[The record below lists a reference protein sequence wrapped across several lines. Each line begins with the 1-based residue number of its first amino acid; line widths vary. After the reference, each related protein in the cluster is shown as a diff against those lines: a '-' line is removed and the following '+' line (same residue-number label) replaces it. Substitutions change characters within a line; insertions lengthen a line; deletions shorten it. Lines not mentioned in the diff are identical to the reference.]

1 MPAKIHISADGQFC
15 DKDGNEIQLRGVN
28 LDPSVKIPAKPFLS
42 THAPIENDTFFEDAD
57 KVSFINHPLVLD
69 DIEQHIIRL
78 KSLGYNTIR
87 LPFTWESLE
96 HAGPGQYD
104 FDYMDYIV
112 EVLTRINSVQQGMY
126 IYLDPHQD
134 VWSRFSGG
142 SGAPLW
148 TLYCAGFQPA
158 NFLATDAA
166 ILHNYYIDPKTGRE
180 VGKDEESYPKMVWPT
195 NYFKLACQTMFTL
208 FFGGKQYAPKCT
220 INGENIQDY
229 LQGRFN
235 DAIMTLC
242 ARIKEKAPELFES
255 NCIIG
260 LESMNEPNCGYIG
273 ETNLDVIP
281 KERNLKLGKTPTAFQ
296 SFMLGEGIEC
306 TIDQYKRTFFGF
318 SKGKPCTINPKGKKA
333 WLSAEERDAIDAKY
347 NWERNPE
354 WKPDT
359 CIWKLHGVWEIQNG
373 KRPVLLKPNYFSQPD
388 ATVFMN
394 NHFVDYYTGIYNK
407 FREFDQELFIIIQ
420 PPVMKPPP
428 NLQNSKILDNRTIC
442 ACHFYDG
449 MTLMYKTWNKRIG
462 IDTYGL
468 VNKKYS
474 NPAFAVVLGENNI
487 RKCIRKQLSEMQ
499 KDAKS
504 MLGKK
509 VPVFFTEIGIPF
521 DMDDKKAYITNDY
534 SSQTAALDALGFALE
549 GSNLSYTLWCYCSIN
564 SHIWGDNW
572 NNEDFSIWSPDDK
585 PLYHDTRAKTPTPE
599 PSPAST
605 VASVSTSTS
614 KSGSSQPPSFIKPD
628 NHLDLD
634 SPSCTLK
641 SDLSGFRALDA
652 IMRPF
657 PIKIH
662 GRFEFAE
669 FNLCNKS
676 YLLKLV
682 GKTTPE
688 QITVPTY
695 IFIPRHHFTPS
706 RLSIRSSS
714 GHYTYNTDY
723 QVLEWFH
730 EPGHQFIEIC
740 AKSKS
745 RPNTPGSDTSN
756 DLPAECVIS

>member
-42 THAPIENDTFFEDAD
+42 THAPIENDTLFEDAD

-158 NFLATDAA
+158 NFLATNAA

-195 NYFKLACQTMFTL
+195 NYFKLVCQTMFTL

-388 ATVFMN
+388 ATVFIN

-499 KDAKS
+499 RT
-504 MLGKK
+504 LNPCLEKK
-509 VPVFFTEIGIPF
+509 
-521 DMDDKKAYITNDY
+521 YLY
-534 SSQTAALDALGFALE
+534 SSPKLTAALDALGFALE

-585 PLYHDTRAKTPTPE
+585 PLYHDTRARTPTPE

-657 PIKIH
+657 PIQIH

>member
-318 SKGKPCTINPKGKKA
+318 SKGKPCTINPKGKKS
-333 WLSAEERDAIDAKY
+333 L
-347 NWERNPE
+347 
-354 WKPDT
+354 
-359 CIWKLHGVWEIQNG
+359 
-373 KRPVLLKPNYFSQPD
+373 
-388 ATVFMN
+388 
-394 NHFVDYYTGIYNK
+394 
-407 FREFDQELFIIIQ
+407 
-420 PPVMKPPP
+420 
-428 NLQNSKILDNRTIC
+428 
-442 ACHFYDG
+442 
-449 MTLMYKTWNKRIG
+449 
-462 IDTYGL
+462 
-468 VNKKYS
+468 
-474 NPAFAVVLGENNI
+474 
-487 RKCIRKQLSEMQ
+487 
-499 KDAKS
+499 
-504 MLGKK
+504 
-509 VPVFFTEIGIPF
+509 
-521 DMDDKKAYITNDY
+521 
-534 SSQTAALDALGFALE
+534 
-549 GSNLSYTLWCYCSIN
+549 
-564 SHIWGDNW
+564 
-572 NNEDFSIWSPDDK
+572 
-585 PLYHDTRAKTPTPE
+585 
-599 PSPAST
+599 
-605 VASVSTSTS
+605 
-614 KSGSSQPPSFIKPD
+614 
-628 NHLDLD
+628 
-634 SPSCTLK
+634 
-641 SDLSGFRALDA
+641 
-652 IMRPF
+652 
-657 PIKIH
+657 
-662 GRFEFAE
+662 
-669 FNLCNKS
+669 
-676 YLLKLV
+676 
-682 GKTTPE
+682 
-688 QITVPTY
+688 
-695 IFIPRHHFTPS
+695 
-706 RLSIRSSS
+706 
-714 GHYTYNTDY
+714 
-723 QVLEWFH
+723 
-730 EPGHQFIEIC
+730 
-740 AKSKS
+740 
-745 RPNTPGSDTSN
+745 
-756 DLPAECVIS
+756 AECRRKRCDRCEV

>member
-1 MPAKIHISADGQFC
+1 
-15 DKDGNEIQLRGVN
+15 
-28 LDPSVKIPAKPFLS
+28 
-42 THAPIENDTFFEDAD
+42 
-57 KVSFINHPLVLD
+57 
-69 DIEQHIIRL
+69 
-78 KSLGYNTIR
+78 
-87 LPFTWESLE
+87 
-96 HAGPGQYD
+96 
-104 FDYMDYIV
+104 
-112 EVLTRINSVQQGMY
+112 
-126 IYLDPHQD
+126 
-134 VWSRFSGG
+134 
-142 SGAPLW
+142 
-148 TLYCAGFQPA
+148 
-158 NFLATDAA
+158 
-166 ILHNYYIDPKTGRE
+166 
-180 VGKDEESYPKMVWPT
+180 
-195 NYFKLACQTMFTL
+195 
-208 FFGGKQYAPKCT
+208 
-220 INGENIQDY
+220 
-229 LQGRFN
+229 
-235 DAIMTLC
+235 
-242 ARIKEKAPELFES
+242 
-255 NCIIG
+255 
-260 LESMNEPNCGYIG
+260 
-273 ETNLDVIP
+273 
-281 KERNLKLGKTPTAFQ
+281 
-296 SFMLGEGIEC
+296 
-306 TIDQYKRTFFGF
+306 
-318 SKGKPCTINPKGKKA
+318 
-333 WLSAEERDAIDAKY
+333 
-347 NWERNPE
+347 
-354 WKPDT
+354 
-359 CIWKLHGVWEIQNG
+359 
-373 KRPVLLKPNYFSQPD
+373 
-388 ATVFMN
+388 
-394 NHFVDYYTGIYNK
+394 
-407 FREFDQELFIIIQ
+407 
-420 PPVMKPPP
+420 
-428 NLQNSKILDNRTIC
+428 
-442 ACHFYDG
+442 
-449 MTLMYKTWNKRIG
+449 
-462 IDTYGL
+462 
-468 VNKKYS
+468 
-474 NPAFAVVLGENNI
+474 
-487 RKCIRKQLSEMQ
+487 MQ

-657 PIKIH
+657 PIQIH